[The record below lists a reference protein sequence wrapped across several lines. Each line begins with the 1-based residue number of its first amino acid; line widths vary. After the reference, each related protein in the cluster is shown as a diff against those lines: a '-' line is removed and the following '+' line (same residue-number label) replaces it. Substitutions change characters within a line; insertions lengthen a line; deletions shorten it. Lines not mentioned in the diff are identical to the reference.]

1 MNFMNIDSVLPWSRF
16 PDVQGI
22 KANAMERQQDFMHW
36 WNDLRMEML
45 KLQESAQVFALL
57 EREIQYLG
65 FDFYA
70 YGIRHSIPFTRPK
83 TEIYGSYPQPWM
95 ERYQQQNYAA
105 IDPSILNGLRS
116 TEMVVWNDVLFGKG
130 SVLWGE
136 AQDWGLRVGATVP
149 IRTPDGALSVLSV
162 ARRNTAISAVEREV
176 IRLRLR
182 CIIELAAGR
191 LSELGHSNTQ
201 SDPQELSARERE
213 ILQWTA
219 DGKSSGEIALILGIS
234 VNTVN
239 FHLKVIQKKFGAAN
253 KTLAAAYAAVLG
265 LI

>member
-1 MNFMNIDSVLPWSRF
+1 MNIDSGLPWTRF
-16 PDVQGI
+16 PASQGI
-22 KANAMERQQDFMHW
+22 KATAMEKQQDFVHW
-36 WNDLRMEML
+36 WNDLRIEML
-45 KLQESAQVFALL
+45 KQQESTQVFALL
-57 EREIQYLG
+57 EREARSLG

-70 YGIRHSIPFTRPK
+70 YAVRHSIPFTRPK
-83 TEIYGSYPQPWM
+83 TEIYGSYPQSWM
-95 ERYQQQNYAA
+95 ERYHQQNYAA
-105 IDPSILNGLRS
+105 IDPAVLNGLRS
-116 TEMVVWNDVLFGKG
+116 TEMVVWSDALFGKG

-136 AQDWGLRVGATVP
+136 AREWGLRVGATLP
-149 IRTPDGALSVLSV
+149 IRTPDGGLSLLSV
-162 ARRNTAISAVEREV
+162 ARESTAISLVEREE

-182 CIIELAAGR
+182 CIIELVTMR
-191 LSELGHSNTQ
+191 LGELGHPSTQ
-201 SDPQELSARERE
+201 SEQLELSARERE

-219 DGKSSGEIALILGIS
+219 DGKSSGEIAVILSIS